1 MKTDCQRWVDL
12 QVNGYG
18 GVDFNSPGLTCDAV
32 RAVVGRLAA
41 DGTAAFMPTIV
52 TCDPE
57 VAVANV
63 RTIVAARKADSECAR
78 RILGF
83 FFEGPF
89 ISPEP
94 GAVGTHPVEWVHP
107 PDIALFDRF
116 QDAAEGLVRMVNVA
130 AEIPGMPDFV
140 RALSGRGVVVSLGH
154 QMASTPD
161 ELEPCL
167 AAGARAFT
175 HLGNG
180 IPNMIP
186 RHDNVIFSALA
197 DDRAT
202 IMFIPDGHHLPDTM
216 LKVYFRA
223 VPRERLVAVS
233 DAQYPA
239 GMPPGEYLV
248 CGSHARLE
256 PSGLLWNP
264 QRKCL
269 VGATTP
275 MARMMERLRSR
286 IGVTPDDC
294 RAIGHDNP
302 LRLIGIDPT
311 SIE

>member
-1 MKTDCQRWVDL
+1 MNDMQGWVDL
-12 QVNGYG
+12 QINGYG
-18 GVDFNSPGLTCDAV
+18 GVDFNSPGLTVDAV
-32 RAVVGRLAA
+32 KAVVRRLAD
-41 DGTAAFMPTIV
+41 DGTAAFMPTLV
-52 TCDPE
+52 TGSPE
-57 VAVANV
+57 VVIENV
-63 RTIVAARKADSECAR
+63 RTIVAARKADAECAR
-78 RILGF
+78 RIIGF

-89 ISPEP
+89 ISPVP
-94 GAVGTHPVEWVHP
+94 GAVGAHPAEWVHA

-140 RALSGRGVVVSLGH
+140 RELSARGITVSLGH
-154 QMASTPD
+154 QMAAKPA

-180 IPNMIP
+180 LPNMIP

-202 IMFIPDGHHLPDTM
+202 VMFIPDGHHLPDTM

-223 VPRERLVAVS
+223 VPIDRLVAVS

-239 GMPPGEYLV
+239 GMPPGDYEV
-248 CGSHARLE
+248 CGSIARLE
-256 PSGLLWNP
+256 PNGLLWNP
-264 QRKCL
+264 KRNCL

-275 MARMMERLRSR
+275 MARMMDMLQSR
-286 IGVTPDDC
+286 IGVTPEQC
-294 RAIGHDNP
+294 RAVGRDNP
-302 LRLIGIDPT
+302 LRLIGLSADAIR
-311 SIE
+311 